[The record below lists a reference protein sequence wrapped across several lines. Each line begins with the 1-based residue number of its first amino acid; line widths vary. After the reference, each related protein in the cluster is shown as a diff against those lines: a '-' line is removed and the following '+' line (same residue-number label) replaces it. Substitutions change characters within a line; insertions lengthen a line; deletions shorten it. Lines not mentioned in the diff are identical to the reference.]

1 MDSYNSQQLI
11 LPTDKRNPSFSLYLC
26 EEEDSI
32 SVFYGLELLEV
43 VPVDNDH
50 PAFKMMVGRL
60 ANANVRI
67 TTLADIFNVDRKT
80 IRSWGKAIA
89 SRDPELLARV
99 LLGRGVNQ
107 KRTSAIDKYVRR
119 RWAQLR
125 GEGRLDYRA
134 AVAREVQEVF
144 EVELSGETLRQIM
157 VGSGGDDSTTAEGFD
172 ADENEQQ
179 VKQSPIP
186 PSILSLGKRVI
197 RSPTTHRG
205 KSSLTNTKA
214 QAPMDATLSTAS
226 ATTRA
231 RPPALSLRIH
241 PPPMG

>member
-1 MDSYNSQQLI
+1 MVSRAELRGCRLYSLLEWTLANRGVLACECPKLAYNSQQLI

-32 SVFYGLELLEV
+32 SVFYGLELL
-43 VPVDNDH
+43 
-50 PAFKMMVGRL
+50 
-60 ANANVRI
+60 
-67 TTLADIFNVDRKT
+67 
-80 IRSWGKAIA
+80 
-89 SRDPELLARV
+89 
-99 LLGRGVNQ
+99 
-107 KRTSAIDKYVRR
+107 
-119 RWAQLR
+119 
-125 GEGRLDYRA
+125 
-134 AVAREVQEVF
+134 